1 MKRMAS
7 HTGLM
12 LAAAAM
18 VAGFPQPPVL
28 AAPASE
34 SSAPNPAPVQ
44 DRGGGGYAPLLPG
57 NPVYGQVSAEDG
69 ALGCDQYAA
78 HPLDPLKPA
87 NVRGVADD
95 AATASDAAYVYCHR
109 ALIADQED
117 PRVLFQWGRVNLARA
132 PQMHGQ
138 PRQMF
143 RLAYEKGSEIAGIY
157 LAQLPPEPS
166 MEELR
171 QQFRRSMQARRA
183 QQGNAGAER
192 LLGTP
197 AADELLLGSIVTIY
211 SAALLRVL
219 SGDAEW
225 GDQEC
230 SGGYM
235 LDTQTHEVL
244 CNGFVV
250 GSY

>member
-12 LAAAAM
+12 LAAAVM
-18 VAGFPQPPVL
+18 VAGFPKPPAT
-28 AAPASE
+28 AA
-34 SSAPNPAPVQ
+34 SAPTPAPTPAQRQ
-44 DRGGGGYAPLLPG
+44 DRGGGGYAPLLPN

-69 ALGCDQYAA
+69 TLGCDQYAS
-78 HPLDPLKPA
+78 HPLDPMKPG
-87 NVRGVADD
+87 NVRGVAGD
-95 AATASDAAYVYCHR
+95 AATANDAAYVYCHR
-109 ALIADQED
+109 ALIADQEN
-117 PRVLFQWGRVNLARA
+117 PRILFQWGRVNLARA
-132 PQMHGQ
+132 PQLHGQ

-143 RLAYEKGSEIAGIY
+143 RMAYENGSEIAGIY
-157 LAQLPPEPS
+157 LAQLPPEPG

-183 QQGNAGAER
+183 QQGNAGAEQ

-219 SGDAEW
+219 SGNAEW
-225 GDQEC
+225 GDREC